1 MKDFI
6 FGTLATEEL
15 RLKHVRTLRAGVSHS
30 HARFPRDPLP
40 GQEITLELSVGPD
53 HPCEQAW
60 VYWTNDGS
68 EPAGKSGVTTNGHAL
83 SMQTSGVEWDTVL
96 WGYIRR
102 YRAIIPGQTPG
113 TVIRYFLT
121 GITTSGTEIHADN
134 GTLYACFIADD
145 PTPDWTQNAIVYQ
158 IFVDRFYPG
167 TARRWLS
174 PQTPAGFYGGTLRGI
189 LDKLDYL
196 SDLGVNVL
204 WLTPIFPSPSHHGYD
219 ATDLFD
225 IEPRLGTKRDLR
237 NLLDESHQRNM
248 RIILDLVPNHVSNL
262 HPTFQSAISDKESP
276 YHNWYTFTNWPE
288 KYRSFFDVPDLPQ
301 LNLRESSARQHMLD
315 AVAFWLDFGVDGYRV
330 DYAIGPAPDFWADF
344 RKVTR
349 QVKSDCWTF
358 GEVVEPPDSQ
368 LNFAGGLDGC
378 LDFNLMEA
386 FRNTFAYSEWNAEA
400 FASFLTRHEA
410 FFPEGFSRPS
420 FLDNHDMNR
429 FLWAAQGD
437 LRRLRLAALCQFTLP
452 GPPVIY
458 YGTEVGLSQARDVRQ
473 DGRGLPEE
481 SRLPM
486 LWGGDQDTDLLE
498 YYRRLILLRR
508 DISALKTGRIQ
519 IVEADRDRLTFT
531 RGDNKE
537 LLVVLNLSTKK
548 QKVDTFD
555 QWNKI
560 LLQTN
565 TDDVKVGKLEI
576 TMAPLGGAILSK
588 TI

>member
-40 GQEITLELSVGPD
+40 GQEITLELSIGPD
-53 HPCEQAW
+53 HACKQAW

-68 EPAGKSGVTTNGHAL
+68 DPIGKSGVATNGHAL
-83 SMQTSGVEWDTVL
+83 FMESSGVEWDTVL

-102 YRAIIPGQTPG
+102 LRAIIPGQTSG

-121 GITTSGTEIHADN
+121 GITTSGAEIRADN
-134 GTLYACFIADD
+134 GMFYGCFVADD
-145 PTPDWTQNAIVYQ
+145 PTPDWTRNAIVYQ

-167 TARRWLS
+167 KERNWLS
-174 PQTPAGFYGGTLRGI
+174 PKSPAGFYGGTLSGI

-196 SDLGVNVL
+196 SDLGANVL

-225 IEPRLGTKRDLR
+225 IEPRLGTKQDLR

-248 RIILDLVPNHVSNL
+248 RIMLDLVPNHVSNL

-276 YHNWYTFTNWPE
+276 YHNWYTFTNWPG

-301 LNLRESSARQHMLD
+301 LNLREPSARQHMLD
-315 AVAFWLDFGVDGYRV
+315 AVAFWIDFGVDGYRM

-349 QVKSDCWTF
+349 QTKSDCWTF

-386 FRNTFAYSEWNAEA
+386 FRNTFAYGDWNAEA
-400 FASFLTRHEA
+400 FLSFLTRHEA
-410 FFPEGFSRPS
+410 FFPGGFSRPS

-437 LRRLRLAALCQFTLP
+437 LRRLRLAALCQFTLS

-473 DGRGLPEE
+473 NGRGLPEE

-486 LWGGDQDTDLLE
+486 LWGGDQDTALLE
-498 YYRRLILLRR
+498 YYQRLIHLRR
-508 DISALKTGRIQ
+508 DISVLKTGRIQ
-519 IVEADRDRLTFT
+519 IVEADRDRLAFT
-531 RGDNKE
+531 RGDTKE

-555 QWNKI
+555 QWDKI

-565 TDDVKVGKLEI
+565 TDDVQLGKLEI
-576 TMAPLGGAILSK
+576 TMAPLGGAIFSK
-588 TI
+588 RI

>member
-437 LRRLRLAALCQFTLP
+437 LRRLRLAALCQFTLS

-486 LWGGDQDTDLLE
+486 LWGGDQETDLLE

-519 IVEADRDRLTFT
+519 IVEADRNRLTFT

-565 TDDVKVGKLEI
+565 TDDVMVGKLEI

>member
-40 GQEITLELSVGPD
+40 GQEITLELSVGPG

-60 VYWTNDGS
+60 VYWTNDGR

-83 SMQTSGVEWDTVL
+83 SMELSGVEWDTVL

-102 YRAIIPGQTPG
+102 YRATIPGQTPG

-121 GITTSGTEIHADN
+121 GITQAGMEIYADN
-134 GTLYACFIADD
+134 GTLYACFVADD
-145 PTPDWTQNAIVYQ
+145 PTPDWTQDAIVYQ

-167 TARRWLS
+167 KGRNWLS
-174 PQTPAGFYGGTLRGI
+174 PQSPAGFYGGTLNGI
-189 LDKLDYL
+189 LEKLDYL

-225 IEPRLGTKRDLR
+225 IEPRLGTKRELR
-237 NLLDESHQRNM
+237 NLLDESHQRNI
-248 RIILDLVPNHVSNL
+248 RILLDLVPNHVSNL
-262 HPTFQSAISDKESP
+262 HPTFQSAISDKESL
-276 YHNWYTFTNWPE
+276 YHNWYTFTNWPG
-288 KYRSFFDVPDLPQ
+288 KYCSFFDVPDLPQ
-301 LNLRESSARQHMLD
+301 LNLRDPSARKHMLE
-315 AVAFWLDFGVDGYRV
+315 AVTFWLDFGVDGYRV

-349 QVKSDCWTF
+349 QAKSDCWTF

-400 FASFLTRHEA
+400 FASFLTRHED
-410 FFPEGFSRPS
+410 FFPEGFTRPS

-437 LRRLRLAALCQFTLP
+437 LRRLRLAALCQFTLS
-452 GPPVIY
+452 GSPVIY
-458 YGTEVGLSQARDVRQ
+458 YGSEVGLSQARDVRQ

-486 LWGGDQDTDLLE
+486 LWEGDQDIDLMQ
-498 YYRRLILLRR
+498 YYRCLIHLR
-508 DISALKTGRIQ
+508 SNLSQLKRGRVQ
-519 IVEADRDRLTFT
+519 ILFADKEKLVYT
-531 RGDNKE
+531 RGE
-537 LLVVLNLSTKK
+537 AGEILVVLNLSLNN
-548 QKVDTFD
+548 QKIDTQN
-555 QWNKI
+555 QWDKI

-565 TDDVKVGKLEI
+565 TNDVQVGKLEL

-588 TI
+588 RI